1 MTKWPYLGSEALN
14 KESEGTSFKQLLIL
28 ETFCFLTRKDPMQI
42 ERDMADLW
50 FSLSE
55 SEKDATK
62 HETKAGME
70 ISQCKMTNW
79 PYLAQFASDL
89 FGSKN
94 KKFLK
99 SKVV

>member
-1 MTKWPYLGSEALN
+1 
-14 KESEGTSFKQLLIL
+14 
-28 ETFCFLTRKDPMQI
+28 MQI
-42 ERDMADLW
+42 ERDVADLW

-62 HETKAGME
+62 HETKAGVE
-70 ISQCKMTNW
+70 IFQCKMTKR

-94 KKFLK
+94 KMFLK
-99 SKVV
+99 SKVS